1 LGMPLIISIL
11 SWIFLGIFFL
21 TGLINF
27 INPRFMWEMHEGW
40 KATKEPPKSLF
51 IIRRII
57 GCIIMCIA
65 IAWLGFIYYMA
76 HQ

>member
-1 LGMPLIISIL
+1 MPQIVNIV
-11 SWIFLGIFFL
+11 SWIFLGIFFF

-27 INPRFMWEMHEGW
+27 INPRFMWKIHEEW

-57 GCIIMCIA
+57 GFIIMCIP
-65 IAWLGFIYYMA
+65 IAWLSFVYYMA
-76 HQ
+76 HM